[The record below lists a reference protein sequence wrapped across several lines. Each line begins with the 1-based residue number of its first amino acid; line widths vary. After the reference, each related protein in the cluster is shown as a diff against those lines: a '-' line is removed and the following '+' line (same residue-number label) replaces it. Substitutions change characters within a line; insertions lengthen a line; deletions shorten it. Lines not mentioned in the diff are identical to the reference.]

1 MKSTRLQ
8 ASAGLRRRALLPF
21 CAALAVT
28 LAGCAGT
35 GGLGSVSK
43 TTQLQQ
49 GMSEVQVQQ
58 VLGAPGRVQM
68 GAQGAIW
75 TYSLHEYFKGWVSHH
90 LLFAGEPRQLQA
102 WVADEAEYQ
111 CQQAQWLKM
120 LSAMPAPAPAA
131 KPSASG
137 RPVGSAGH
145 DDCQRK
151 YYEDRIACLQA
162 QIPR

>member
-1 MKSTRLQ
+1 MKSTRLKLT
-8 ASAGLRRRALLPF
+8 SGLRRRALFPF

-49 GMSEVQVQQ
+49 GMSEGQVHLL
-58 VLGAPGRVQM
+58 LGAPGRVQM

-111 CQQAQWLKM
+111 RQQAQWLRV
-120 LSAMPAPAPAA
+120 LSALPAAPAA
-131 KPSASG
+131 GKSAHPG
-137 RPVGSAGH
+137 RRGGGA
-145 DDCQRK
+145 DDCKRGSQ
-151 YYEDRIACLQA
+151 EDRIFCLQLQA
-162 QIPR
+162 TQ